1 MPIFEIEQ
9 YEICMTKYRVE
20 ASSEAEAIAK
30 LFDGGADAVDDSH
43 EYIEVAEDCG
53 LPADEHQELAAELRS
68 LGVPVDEIIPSIR
81 SVEQID

>member
-1 MPIFEIEQ
+1 MPMFEIEQ
-9 YEICMTKYRVE
+9 YEICVTTYRVE

-30 LFDGGADAVDDSH
+30 LFDGAADAVDNSH

-53 LPADEHQELAAELRS
+53 LPADEHQELATELRS
-68 LGVPVDEIIPSIR
+68 LGVPVDEIISSIR